1 MIRRGF
7 WHVVDLVTTSWGI
20 REYLNV
26 IENPRIAKQRER
38 SLMFQYKITADKK
51 IIISNG
57 TVLQTFDV
65 SKFSQIDGLA
75 LDEDEIKVAISG
87 ILLNGESVLEIIGL
101 GNSEDGNTI
110 IEGINGKDLVWLSH
124 DHLLINTGKYI
135 SRITISTS
143 QIEPIHKFSRVS
155 YAPIHLS
162 ISPSKEKLAYLRWK
176 SDSQRICLYNRSTNE
191 SEHFKV
197 SCRSYCWLD
206 DRTILY
212 SNLNGIKL
220 LDVENGKIS
229 IFLKDAKSLLRFPE
243 FKYRCSELSTII
255 EGSKETYSVKDVE
268 NPLYLNQRIFFQVI
282 ASNEQRECYSAILST
297 DLEKKDIQQHHFQK
311 GRYHENY
318 YADSSNSIFLY
329 SREANDR
336 DFRLLPSPGV
346 PTGALVFYNQDWDWD
361 E

>member
-1 MIRRGF
+1 
-7 WHVVDLVTTSWGI
+7 
-20 REYLNV
+20 
-26 IENPRIAKQRER
+26 
-38 SLMFQYKITADKK
+38 MFQYKITADKK
-51 IIISNG
+51 MIISNG

-110 IEGINGKDLVWLSH
+110 IEGINGTDLVWLSH

-176 SDSQRICLYNRSTNE
+176 SDSQQICLYNMTTNE

-229 IFLKDAKSLLRFPE
+229 IFLKDAKSLLKFRD
-243 FKYRCSELSTII
+243 FKLRCGELAKII
-255 EGSKETYSVKDVE
+255 EEVKEYYHVKDVT
-268 NPLYLNQRIFFQVI
+268 NPLYLNQRIFFKVI

-311 GRYHENY
+311 GIYHENY

-336 DFRLLPSPGV
+336 DFRLFLHPGV
-346 PTGALVFYNQDWDWD
+346 PTSNLVFYNQDWDWD